1 MTRLTWTD
9 KSYEAGVDRGVYF
22 TPGGVGVAWNG
33 LTDVQ
38 ESPSEVDNLSSHI
51 DGVRVYRRPR
61 GQSFAGSITAFTYP
75 DALFEDIFSQRRRK
89 NFGLSYRV
97 MTDDAY
103 KIHLVYNVLLQ
114 VPEIE
119 YTQEQAEANPFSWNF
134 TTTPLPIP
142 GMKNSAHLIVDAGLA
157 WPSALAALETALY
170 GDESSDARLPSPM
183 EVADIFEVNSI
194 LRIVDNGDG
203 TWTATGP
210 DELIVALSAD
220 TYSITVP
227 TIDYIDE
234 DTYTIR
240 TW

>member
-1 MTRLTWTD
+1 VTRLIWAD

-33 LTDVQ
+33 LTDVK
-38 ESPSEVDNLSSHI
+38 ESPSEVDNLSAHI
-51 DGVRVYRRPR
+51 DGVRVYRRSR
-61 GQSFAGSITAFTYP
+61 GQSFAGSIEAYTYP
-75 DALFEDIFSQRRRK
+75 DAMFDDIFSQRRRK

-103 KIHLVYNVLLQ
+103 QIHLVYNVLLSA
-114 VPEIE
+114 PEVQ
-119 YTQEQAEANPFSWNF
+119 YTQEQSEANPFSWNF
-134 TTTPLPIP
+134 TTTPIPIP
-142 GMKNSAHLIVDAGLA
+142 GMTNTAHLIVDAGLA
-157 WPSALAALETALY
+157 WSNAVSAFETALY
-170 GDESSDARLPSPM
+170 GDESSDARLPSPL
-183 EVADIFEVNSI
+183 EVVDIFEVNSV

-210 DELIVALSAD
+210 DELVYALDATTFQINSP
-220 TYSITVP
+220 TVEF
-227 TIDYIDE
+227 ISD